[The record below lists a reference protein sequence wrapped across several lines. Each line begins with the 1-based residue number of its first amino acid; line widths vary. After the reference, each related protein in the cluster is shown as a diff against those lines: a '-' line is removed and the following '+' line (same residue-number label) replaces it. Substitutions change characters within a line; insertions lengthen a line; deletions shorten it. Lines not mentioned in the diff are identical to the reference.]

1 MMISKYLVLASL
13 FLLAACG
20 LFSKDEDDD
29 SYTETTTSGS
39 GSGTSGSG
47 SGTSGSGSGT
57 SGGGSG
63 PSGGGSGTSG
73 GGSGTSGSGSGS
85 SSASDNN
92 TTFTVT
98 VSAGKYS
105 LDNVQGKTL
114 TLRRGYTYS
123 FDAQDSFTNSHPL
136 YLGTSSTGGGYSDEY
151 TSGVTNS
158 PTTSGIL
165 TIVIPQAAPNSLYY
179 NWAVIPIWERRSQLL
194 TKWILV
200 VLENA

>member
-1 MMISKYLVLASL
+1 MMISKYLVLGSL
-13 FLLAACG
+13 FLLSACG

-29 SYTETTTSGS
+29 SYTETTTR
-39 GSGTSGSG
+39 
-47 SGTSGSGSGT
+47 
-57 SGGGSG
+57 
-63 PSGGGSGTSG
+63 GGGSGTSG
-73 GGSGTSGSGSGS
+73 GGSGS

-123 FDAQDSFTNSHPL
+123 FDAQDSSTNSHPL

-158 PTTSGIL
+158 QTTSGIL

-179 NWAVIPIWERRSQLL
+179 NCGRHSNMGAEISIVD
-194 TKWILV
+194 
-200 VLENA
+200 

>member
-1 MMISKYLVLASL
+1 MISKYLVLASL
-13 FLLAACG
+13 FLLAGCG
-20 LFSKDEDDD
+20 LFFKDEDDD

-47 SGTSGSGSGT
+47 SG
-57 SGGGSG
+57 
-63 PSGGGSGTSG
+63 
-73 GGSGTSGSGSGS
+73 S

-98 VSAGKYS
+98 FSAGKYS

-123 FDAQDSFTNSHPL
+123 FDAQDSSTNSHPL

-158 PTTSGIL
+158 RTTSGIL

-179 NWAVIPIWERRSQLL
+179 NCGLHSNMGAEISIVD
-194 TKWILV
+194 
-200 VLENA
+200 

>member
-39 GSGTSGSG
+39 GSGTSGG
-47 SGTSGSGSGT
+47 
-57 SGGGSG
+57 
-63 PSGGGSGTSG
+63 
-73 GGSGTSGSGSGS
+73 GSGS

-114 TLRRGYTYS
+114 TLKRGYTYS
-123 FDAQDSFTNSHPL
+123 FDAQDSSTSSHPL

-158 PTTSGIL
+158 RTTSGIL

-179 NWAVIPIWERRSQLL
+179 NFGLRSNMGAEIS
-194 TKWILV
+194 TV
-200 VLENA
+200 D

>member
-39 GSGTSGSG
+39 GSGTSGG
-47 SGTSGSGSGT
+47 
-57 SGGGSG
+57 
-63 PSGGGSGTSG
+63 
-73 GGSGTSGSGSGS
+73 GSGS

-92 TTFTVT
+92 TTFTAT

-114 TLRRGYTYS
+114 TLKRGYTYS
-123 FDAQDSFTNSHPL
+123 FDAQDSSTNSHPL

-158 PTTSGIL
+158 RTTSDIL

-179 NWAVIPIWERRSQLL
+179 NCGLHSNMGAEISIVD
-194 TKWILV
+194 
-200 VLENA
+200 

>member
-1 MMISKYLVLASL
+1 MMISKYLVLVSL
-13 FLLAACG
+13 FLLAGCG
-20 LFSKDEDDD
+20 LFFKDEDDD

-47 SGTSGSGSGT
+47 SGTSGNSSGT
-57 SGGGSG
+57 SGS
-63 PSGGGSGTSG
+63 
-73 GGSGTSGSGSGS
+73 GSGTSGSGSGS

-123 FDAQDSFTNSHPL
+123 FDAQDSSTSSHPL

-158 PTTSGIL
+158 RTTSGIL

-179 NWAVIPIWERRSQLL
+179 NCGLHSNMGAELSIVD
-194 TKWILV
+194 
-200 VLENA
+200 

>member
-20 LFSKDEDDD
+20 LFSKDENND
-29 SYTETTTSGS
+29 SYTETTTSG
-39 GSGTSGSG
+39 GD
-47 SGTSGSGSGT
+47 
-57 SGGGSG
+57 
-63 PSGGGSGTSG
+63 
-73 GGSGTSGSGSGS
+73 SGS

-92 TTFTVT
+92 TTFVVT

-114 TLRRGYTYS
+114 ILRRGNTYS
-123 FDAQDSFTNSHPL
+123 FDAQDSSTASHPL

-151 TSGVTNS
+151 TSGVDGS
-158 PTTSGIL
+158 RTTSGIL

-179 NWAVIPIWERRSQLL
+179 NCGLHSNMGAEISIVD
-194 TKWILV
+194 
-200 VLENA
+200 

>member
-1 MMISKYLVLASL
+1 MISKYLVLASL
-13 FLLAACG
+13 FLLAGCG

-29 SYTETTTSGS
+29 SYTETTTSG
-39 GSGTSGSG
+39 GD
-47 SGTSGSGSGT
+47 
-57 SGGGSG
+57 
-63 PSGGGSGTSG
+63 
-73 GGSGTSGSGSGS
+73 SGS

-105 LDNVQGKTL
+105 LDSVQGQTL

-123 FDAQDSFTNSHPL
+123 FDAQDSSTNSHPL
-136 YLGTSSTGGGYSDEY
+136 YLGTSSTGGDYSDEY

-158 PTTSGIL
+158 RTTSGIL

-179 NWAVIPIWERRSQLL
+179 NCGLHSNMGAEISIVD
-194 TKWILV
+194 
-200 VLENA
+200 

>member
-20 LFSKDEDDD
+20 LFSKDENND
-29 SYTETTTSGS
+29 SYTETTTSG
-39 GSGTSGSG
+39 GDSGTSGD
-47 SGTSGSGSGT
+47 
-57 SGGGSG
+57 
-63 PSGGGSGTSG
+63 
-73 GGSGTSGSGSGS
+73 GSGS

-92 TTFTVT
+92 TTFVVT

-123 FDAQDSFTNSHPL
+123 FDAQDSSTNSHPL

-179 NWAVIPIWERRSQLL
+179 NCGLHSNMGAEISIVD
-194 TKWILV
+194 
-200 VLENA
+200 

>member
-1 MMISKYLVLASL
+1 MISKYLVLASL

-29 SYTETTTSGS
+29 SYTETTTSGGDS
-39 GSGTSGSG
+39 GSL
-47 SGTSGSGSGT
+47 
-57 SGGGSG
+57 
-63 PSGGGSGTSG
+63 
-73 GGSGTSGSGSGS
+73 
-85 SSASDNN
+85 SASDNN

-105 LDNVQGKTL
+105 LDSVQGQTL

-123 FDAQDSFTNSHPL
+123 FDAQDSSTDSHPL
-136 YLGTSSTGGGYSDEY
+136 YLGTSSTGGDYSDEY

-158 PTTSGIL
+158 RTTSGIL

-179 NWAVIPIWERRSQLL
+179 NCGLHSNMGAEISIVD
-194 TKWILV
+194 
-200 VLENA
+200 

>member
-39 GSGTSGSG
+39 GSGTSGG
-47 SGTSGSGSGT
+47 
-57 SGGGSG
+57 
-63 PSGGGSGTSG
+63 
-73 GGSGTSGSGSGS
+73 GSGS

-105 LDNVQGKTL
+105 LDNVQGQTL
-114 TLRRGYTYS
+114 TLRRGYTYI
-123 FDAQDSFTNSHPL
+123 FDVQDPSTNSHPL

-158 PTTSGIL
+158 RTASGIL
-165 TIVIPQAAPNSLYY
+165 TIVIPQAVPNSLYY
-179 NWAVIPIWERRSQLL
+179 NCGFHSNMGAEISIVD
-194 TKWILV
+194 
-200 VLENA
+200 

>member
-1 MMISKYLVLASL
+1 MISKYLVLASL

-39 GSGTSGSG
+39 GSGTSGG
-47 SGTSGSGSGT
+47 
-57 SGGGSG
+57 
-63 PSGGGSGTSG
+63 
-73 GGSGTSGSGSGS
+73 GSGS

-98 VSAGKYS
+98 VSDGKYS
-105 LDNVQGKTL
+105 LDSVQGKTL
-114 TLRRGYTYS
+114 TLKRGYTYS
-123 FDAQDSFTNSHPL
+123 FDAQDSSTNSHPL

-158 PTTSGIL
+158 QTTSGIL

-179 NWAVIPIWERRSQLL
+179 NCGLHSNMGAEISIVD
-194 TKWILV
+194 
-200 VLENA
+200 

>member
-39 GSGTSGSG
+39 GSGTSGG
-47 SGTSGSGSGT
+47 
-57 SGGGSG
+57 
-63 PSGGGSGTSG
+63 
-73 GGSGTSGSGSGS
+73 GSGS

-105 LDNVQGKTL
+105 LDNIQGQTL

-123 FDAQDSFTNSHPL
+123 FDAQDSSTNSHPL

-158 PTTSGIL
+158 RTTSGIL

-179 NWAVIPIWERRSQLL
+179 NCGLHSNMGAEISIVD
-194 TKWILV
+194 
-200 VLENA
+200 

>member
-29 SYTETTTSGS
+29 SYTETTTSG
-39 GSGTSGSG
+39 
-47 SGTSGSGSGT
+47 
-57 SGGGSG
+57 
-63 PSGGGSGTSG
+63 GGSGTSG
-73 GGSGTSGSGSGS
+73 GGSGS

-114 TLRRGYTYS
+114 TLKRGYTYS
-123 FDAQDSFTNSHPL
+123 FDAQDSSTNSHPL

-158 PTTSGIL
+158 RTTSGIL

-179 NWAVIPIWERRSQLL
+179 NCGLHSNMGAEISIVD
-194 TKWILV
+194 
-200 VLENA
+200 

>member
-1 MMISKYLVLASL
+1 MISKYLVLASL

-47 SGTSGSGSGT
+47 SG
-57 SGGGSG
+57 
-63 PSGGGSGTSG
+63 
-73 GGSGTSGSGSGS
+73 S

-98 VSAGKYS
+98 FSAGKYS

-123 FDAQDSFTNSHPL
+123 FDAQDSSTNSHPL

-158 PTTSGIL
+158 RTTSAIL

-179 NWAVIPIWERRSQLL
+179 NCGFHSNMGAEISIVD
-194 TKWILV
+194 
-200 VLENA
+200 

>member
-1 MMISKYLVLASL
+1 MISKYLVLASL

-29 SYTETTTSGS
+29 SYTETTTSG
-39 GSGTSGSG
+39 GD
-47 SGTSGSGSGT
+47 
-57 SGGGSG
+57 
-63 PSGGGSGTSG
+63 
-73 GGSGTSGSGSGS
+73 SGS

-114 TLRRGYTYS
+114 TLKRGYTYS
-123 FDAQDSFTNSHPL
+123 FDAQDSSTSSHPL
-136 YLGTSSTGGGYSDEY
+136 YLGTSSTGGSYSDEY

-158 PTTSGIL
+158 KTTNGVL
-165 TIVIPQAAPNSLYY
+165 KIVIPQAAPNSLYY
-179 NWAVIPIWERRSQLL
+179 NCGFHSNMGAEISIVD
-194 TKWILV
+194 
-200 VLENA
+200 

>member
-39 GSGTSGSG
+39 GSGTSGG
-47 SGTSGSGSGT
+47 
-57 SGGGSG
+57 
-63 PSGGGSGTSG
+63 
-73 GGSGTSGSGSGS
+73 GSGS

-105 LDNVQGKTL
+105 LDSVQGQTL

-123 FDAQDSFTNSHPL
+123 FDAQDSSTNSHPL

-158 PTTSGIL
+158 RTTSGIL

-179 NWAVIPIWERRSQLL
+179 NCGLHSNMGAEISIVD
-194 TKWILV
+194 
-200 VLENA
+200 

>member
-1 MMISKYLVLASL
+1 MISKYLVLASL

-39 GSGTSGSG
+39 GSGTSG
-47 SGTSGSGSGT
+47 
-57 SGGGSG
+57 
-63 PSGGGSGTSG
+63 GGSGTSG
-73 GGSGTSGSGSGS
+73 GGSGTSGGGSGS

-123 FDAQDSFTNSHPL
+123 FDAQDSSTSGHPL

-158 PTTSGIL
+158 RSTSGIL

-179 NWAVIPIWERRSQLL
+179 NCGLHSNMGAEISIVD
-194 TKWILV
+194 
-200 VLENA
+200 